1 MHKIL
6 EKSKSQINQK
16 GRLKQ
21 IAISLLSEIACL
33 QKVKV
38 PATDK
43 NSCYGLASLYFND
56 SKDAVHGWRVTET
69 S

>member
-6 EKSKSQINQK
+6 EKSKSEINQK

-21 IAISLLSEIACL
+21 IAISLLIEIACL
-33 QKVKV
+33 YKVKV

-43 NSCYGLASLYFND
+43 NSCYGLASSYFDD
-56 SKDAVHGWRVTET
+56 SKGWRVTET